1 MNVTSFSYVYDTG
14 KCAPHSS
21 SQARRKDPYPG
32 TCLPGLCQITSYIV
46 AFLHITV
53 TKEILLALVLLHPIE
68 EVEFLDD
75 TQGDR
80 SVPPFLRILL
90 LHTHLTHTKSK
101 GYRAEAKGASPWVCS
116 RGICVYQQVKFILF
130 FLF

>member
-1 MNVTSFSYVYDTG
+1 MNVTSFSYMYDTG
-14 KCAPHSS
+14 KCAPPSS

-80 SVPPFLRILL
+80 WVPPFLRILL
-90 LHTHLTHTKSK
+90 LHTHLTHKKRVTVRKQK
-101 GYRAEAKGASPWVCS
+101 EPALGFVAGEY
-116 RGICVYQQVKFILF
+116 VYINR
-130 FLF
+130 

>member
-1 MNVTSFSYVYDTG
+1 MNVTSFSYAYDTG

-80 SVPPFLRILL
+80 WVFRLKKSYYQA
-90 LHTHLTHTKSK
+90 HLTHKKRVTVRKQK
-101 GYRAEAKGASPWVCS
+101 EPALGFVAGEY
-116 RGICVYQQVKFILF
+116 VYINR
-130 FLF
+130 